1 MSKIAR
7 MAINNLN
14 KSGLLDD
21 DDTATSVTKGFMGNK
36 KPKATVGDD
45 PTSTVAHFVK
55 LVKKQRKEL
64 TNANS

>member
-1 MSKIAR
+1 MSKMAR

-21 DDTATSVTKGFMGNK
+21 DTATSIAKGFMGNK
-36 KPKATVGDD
+36 KPKAVGDD

-55 LVKKQRKEL
+55 LLRKQRKEL
-64 TNANS
+64 SNANS